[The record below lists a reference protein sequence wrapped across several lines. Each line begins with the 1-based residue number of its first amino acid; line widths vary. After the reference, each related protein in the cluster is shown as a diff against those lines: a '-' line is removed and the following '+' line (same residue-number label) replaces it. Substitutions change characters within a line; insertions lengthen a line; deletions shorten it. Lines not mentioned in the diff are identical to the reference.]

1 MRGVTERDPTD
12 SDNWSNDRLETAYRE
27 SRTVLDAQQR
37 AIGDID
43 DKATRAVRIS
53 VLLLGGLISV
63 WQFAGRVFDPWLALC
78 GGISLFF
85 SLAFGVV
92 TYHESKLIFGPTE
105 DYLEELNYQPE
116 SFEDG
121 WETDLVDSYSGFVET
136 NAEDIEFSGDLLLGQ
151 QVFLIEGVLLFGL
164 AILL

>member
-1 MRGVTERDPTD
+1 MTERDPTD

-27 SRTVLDAQQR
+27 ARAVLNAQQR
-37 AIGDID
+37 DIGDID

-63 WQFAGRVFDPWLALC
+63 WQFAGPVFDTWLALC

-85 SLAFGVV
+85 SLTFGVV
-92 TYHESKLIFGPTE
+92 TYHESKLILGPTE

-116 SFEDG
+116 RLGDS
-121 WETDLVDSYSGFVET
+121 WENDLVDSYGGFVKT

-151 QVFLIEGVLLFGL
+151 QIFLIEAVLLFGL